1 MLNKAESLHLLP
13 ESRLLHISLRINGH
27 EKIIILFIFIILTVH
42 FEHERA
48 KAPARNRRS
57 SYCTPSTS
65 RKAGQ
70 KQTYLDIERKFGEE
84 GFTVKAIPL
93 QIPGIRTMEGFQEKR
108 TMILERVPRAT
119 HLSRM
124 HRRSLLACRP
134 PVV

>member
-1 MLNKAESLHLLP
+1 MRN
-13 ESRLLHISLRINGH
+13 
-27 EKIIILFIFIILTVH
+27 IILFIFIILTVH
-42 FEHERA
+42 LNMSARGSGEKPSIVVLHSINFEE
-48 KAPARNRRS
+48 S
-57 SYCTPSTS
+57 WT
-65 RKAGQ
+65 

-108 TMILERVPRAT
+108 TMIRAT